1 MRAEPLAR
9 RTLTTLEAKAGA
21 SSGNNASSSPGEIKR
36 WPITTP
42 GKARASIADWSEGST
57 VILIL
62 GRDYRFR
69 GSCALRGQQT
79 RNARVNNSSCNQRR
93 AWRCG
98 EYYARGEV
106 TDVDLAASTAAC
118 GSVRLYT
125 ANDFARCQSF
135 RCDPAGPIDHATRR
149 NCHMGGLTVFQ
160 RVSRFSGSTRA
171 SVAAAFLHT

>member
-57 VILIL
+57 IIITL
-62 GRDYRFR
+62 GGDYGFADRARFGAR
-69 GSCALRGQQT
+69 KQRNT
-79 RNARVNNSSCNQRR
+79 RLNNSSGNQRL

-98 EYYARGEV
+98 DTMPG
-106 TDVDLAASTAAC
+106 AS
-118 GSVRLYT
+118 
-125 ANDFARCQSF
+125 
-135 RCDPAGPIDHATRR
+135 
-149 NCHMGGLTVFQ
+149 
-160 RVSRFSGSTRA
+160 
-171 SVAAAFLHT
+171 